1 MTGTRLPDERAQAVR
16 SLGSLLNY
24 IRLDPRAA
32 SQLVLVGS
40 ESCLKYI
47 APSLYKTAITVA
59 HTLISTVTTYLLST
73 SEETPIFKDWVVLSS
88 IMAFHVINGLQ
99 TLYRPQDCV
108 CPMVFTRGRT
118 KTDIKSEICI
128 DEIISHRYSG
138 ISETVFTGSL
148 QISKTGDGVVRLM
161 EGNT

>member
-1 MTGTRLPDERAQAVR
+1 MDGVDLIRVLLELISALRLRRP
-16 SLGSLLNY
+16 
-24 IRLDPRAA
+24 
-32 SQLVLVGS
+32 VLVGS
-40 ESCLKYI
+40 QSCLKYI

-73 SEETPIFKDWVVLSS
+73 SEETPIFNDW
-88 IMAFHVINGLQ
+88 INGLQ
-99 TLYRPQDCV
+99 TLYRPRDCV

-118 KTDIKSEICI
+118 KTDMKSEIFI
-128 DEIISHRYSG
+128 DEIVSHRYTG

-148 QISKTGDGVVRLM
+148 QNFKTGDGVVRLM